1 MTSSTEL
8 CVAINLFLELI
19 SYNARPDDNA
29 NSLAKNVL
37 FNLGVEFLSS
47 LRGLR
52 NAKALHCTV
61 GKAKCDGVKYSVTR

>member
-8 CVAINLFLELI
+8 CGAINLLLELI

-29 NSLAKNVL
+29 NFLAKNVL

-52 NAKALHCTV
+52 NALHCTV